1 MSSKTLF
8 VFAICALLVLGAIAG
23 RRKTPIEKYVYRDDD
38 AFDWEQVGTIQGD
51 VYTAFVSKTFSLYKT
66 VAW

>member
-8 VFAICALLVLGAIAG
+8 VFALCAILALSAATG
-23 RRKTPIEKYVYRDDD
+23 RRKTPLEKYVYTDDD

-51 VYTAFVSKTFSLYKT
+51 VYTAFVSIKFI
-66 VAW
+66 